1 MQRMEPSPDLLD
13 RAIGALVGTA
23 VGDALGAGYEFDTYV
38 DPADV
43 AMLPGKLTGRPA
55 GHWTDDTDM
64 AMAIALAASEHG
76 TLKTQ
81 LAQTRVAEN
90 FLAWYASQ
98 PPDVGMQTRAVLGAC
113 HEPHTM
119 IDVAARFQSQRPEA
133 AGNGSLMRT
142 APVALADL
150 DDLVV
155 VAESAAMISALTHPH
170 LDAQD
175 ACVLWSVAIALGV
188 SGSPSLRE
196 SMNGALTYIDPRRE
210 ARWRDILKEAEE
222 CGLDDLVPNGWVVRA
237 LQAAW
242 RAALEGERSDP
253 AVAYANGVRFAISLG
268 DDTDTIAAI
277 AGGLLGAHYGASTIP
292 TAWRTHLAGWPAGYG
307 NDELSNLAVQLVT
320 GAN

>member
-1 MQRMEPSPDLLD
+1 MKLMEPSPDLLD

-38 DPADV
+38 DPTDV
-43 AMLPGKLTGRPA
+43 EMLPGRLTGRPA
-55 GHWTDDTDM
+55 GNWTDDTDM

-76 TLKTQ
+76 TLTTQ
-81 LAQTRVAEN
+81 VAQTQVAEN

-98 PPDVGMQTRAVLGAC
+98 PPDVGMQTRAVLRAC

-119 IDVAARFQSQRPEA
+119 NEVAAKFQSQRPDA

-150 DDLVV
+150 EDLEG
-155 VAESAAMISALTHPH
+155 VAESAAAISALTHPH

-188 SGSPSLRE
+188 NGSPSLCE
-196 SMNGALTYIDPRRE
+196 SMNGALAYVDPRRE
-210 ARWRDILKEAEE
+210 ARWRDILTEAEE
-222 CGLDDLVPNGWVVRA
+222 CELEDLAPNGWVVRA

-242 RAALEGERSDP
+242 RAALEVEQSDP
-253 AVAYANGVRFAISLG
+253 AVAYADGVRFAISLG

-277 AGGLLGAHYGASTIP
+277 AGGLLGAHYGALTIP
-292 TAWRTHLAGWPAGYG
+292 TEWRAHLAGWPTGYG
-307 NDELSNLAVQLVT
+307 NDELSKLAVQLVT